1 MVIYFTCCIF
11 LCPSIITFLSLIQ
24 LNMPTSDRFRDF
36 SQGATNFS
44 CTVIFVSQLGFTYL
58 SVNCLLPN
66 FTDRFFICS
75 CSFAALCTSHLLGWK
90 VCWYCFPALFILH
103 TPLLHYQ
110 ELTPKAPKKVQPFKL
125 FNWLKINTSQWKM
138 YQLVFAVCCWWTER
152 EIYLH
157 VIIFSLLFCD
167 WFCRLITVV
176 AKQNAQKGT
185 ISFQQ
190 PWMEHVLE
198 YQNSAVVNCL
208 FIYFKVAYRGD
219 TTELMR
225 LCIYMGYISNEEQ
238 LR

>member
-1 MVIYFTCCIF
+1 MTGSGILAKEEPIF
-11 LCPSIITFLSLIQ
+11 LAQSFLSHSLALLIC
-24 LNMPTSDRFRDF
+24 PWT
-36 SQGATNFS
+36 A
-44 CTVIFVSQLGFTYL
+44 Y
-58 SVNCLLPN
+58 CLISLV
-66 FTDRFFICS
+66 RFFICS

-90 VCWYCFPALFILH
+90 VCWYGFPALFTLH

-110 ELTPKAPKKVQPFKL
+110 ELSSKAPKKVQPFKL

-219 TTELMR
+219 TTELTR
-225 LCIYMGYISNEEQ
+225 LCIYMGYISNEKQ
-238 LR
+238 LC